1 MANNTCKLTAKDLH
15 IDIRLTDGEEQC
27 AIVWGPQ
34 NVPKIYF
41 KCAVVAHLEHNYS
54 APRF

>member
-15 IDIRLTDGEEQC
+15 IDIRLIDGEEQC